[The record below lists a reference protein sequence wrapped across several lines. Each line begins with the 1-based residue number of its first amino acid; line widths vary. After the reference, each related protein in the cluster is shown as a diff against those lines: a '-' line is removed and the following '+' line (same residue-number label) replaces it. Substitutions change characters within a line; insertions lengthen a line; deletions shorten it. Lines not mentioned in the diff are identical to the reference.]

1 MAVKSVKNRVFELL
15 RKFGT
20 GRRLCVDED
29 WVFVILVPAET
40 VAGDEVWAFRGTDYR
55 YVLRKAEEGKY
66 MAVGEVCEYRC
77 PQD

>member
-1 MAVKSVKNRVFELL
+1 M
-15 RKFGT
+15 
-20 GRRLCVDED
+20 
-29 WVFVILVPAET
+29 ILVPAET

-55 YVLRKAEEGKY
+55 YILRKVEERKY